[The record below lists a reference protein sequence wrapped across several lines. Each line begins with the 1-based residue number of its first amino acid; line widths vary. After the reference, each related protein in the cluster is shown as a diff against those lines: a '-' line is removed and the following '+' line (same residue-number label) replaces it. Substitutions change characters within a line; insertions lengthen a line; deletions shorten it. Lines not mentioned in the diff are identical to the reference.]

1 MIAIVCII
9 IGIAMFAAAG
19 NGEWGSVA
27 VGAVIVVVLL
37 CMGGES
43 RKCDRAFNNHVDYW
57 ANGGHMGSR
66 KTRL

>member
-27 VGAVIVVVLL
+27 VGAVIVLLLL
-37 CMGGES
+37 CLRGEG
-43 RKCDRAFNNHVDYW
+43 KKVDRAYGNAVDYW
-57 ANGGHMGSR
+57 AKGGPHGR
-66 KTRL
+66 E